1 MSTAEYAASRVESM
15 RDDALSDLKHLSDL
29 NAHVVACIVSTRN
42 EAVRKVLCG
51 DEMDAMNT
59 IGDSL
64 CVLPLDHTDQDFLRA
79 AKGAVDDLLYIY
91 TRVQRLVAQQP
102 LGEEVAGLIRR
113 TRIMDT
119 HLNILEEA
127 MRQQMLKRE
136 GYEQ

>member
-29 NAHVVACIVSTRN
+29 NAHVVVCIVSTRN

-64 CVLPLDHTDQDFLRA
+64 CILPLDHADQDFLRA

-136 GYEQ
+136 GYER